1 VTTINSSLQP
11 ESTYELQRSA
21 MSKSNPKTNALEDH
35 LRPAK
40 RPRLTSTPSS
50 SRSSSS
56 LRTSK
61 SSTPPTDIDSARKAS
76 AQRVLNVWSQLA
88 ERYNK
93 RLDED
98 DIIDLYS
105 GAIIKDR
112 GVLSR
117 SGKDYNIGHFAG
129 DDVDADAHDDSE
141 EEPDEDEEADEL
153 DMLPRRQPDT
163 EQDFKSLLRGVPPLS
178 ASADASDLEEFMEA
192 EKRMREIDEDEEE
205 EDLLDLHSLH
215 KIRKSPKRETVKPGR
230 EETIEEEED
239 TGEDQESRIE
249 SSEDELA
256 VWDNDESTPVHPTHQ
271 SRAAFP
277 DTKQPEII
285 ELTDSDS
292 DSDSDREFSLLLQ
305 RPSRKRT
312 RSVSP
317 SPRPLIPHHYP
328 SPFPSIPHSR
338 LDNYNYEVL
347 SPPPPPPPQIPFDPV
362 RAQQAQYLLAQ
373 AMHQLSYL
381 MSSALP
387 ACSLYPT
394 PPQSSSVS
402 SSSVPPKCDSSPSVS
417 HSRAPHA
424 RSMLPPTRLS
434 LSSLPPS
441 SPTLSTS
448 SSLSMHPP
456 DERRAPSRARN
467 QTSPRKVSFKI
478 EKATPRSNIYR
489 K

>member
-1 VTTINSSLQP
+1 MTTINSLQH
-11 ESTYELQRSA
+11 SA
-21 MSKSNPKTNALEDH
+21 MSKSKPKTNALEDH

-40 RPRLTSTPSS
+40 RSRLTSTPSS

-56 LRTSK
+56 LRMSK

-88 ERYNK
+88 ERYDR

-112 GVLSR
+112 GVLSG

-129 DDVDADAHDDSE
+129 DDVDADAHEDSE
-141 EEPDEDEEADEL
+141 EELDEDEEADEL

-163 EQDFKSLLRGVPPLS
+163 EQDFKTLLRGVPPLS

-192 EKRMREIDEDEEE
+192 EKRRREVDEDEE
-205 EDLLDLHSLH
+205 EDLLDLCSLRE
-215 KIRKSPKRETVKPGR
+215 IRKGPKRETVNPGR
-230 EETIEEEED
+230 EDTIEEEED
-239 TGEDQESRIE
+239 MGEDQESRIE

-271 SRAAFP
+271 PKVAFH
-277 DTKQPEII
+277 DDDSAETKQPEII

-292 DSDSDREFSLLLQ
+292 DSDSDREFSQLLQ
-305 RPSRKRT
+305 RPSRKRR

-317 SPRPLIPHHYP
+317 SPRPLIPHHYT
-328 SPFPSIPHSR
+328 SPFPLIPHNR
-338 LDNYNYEVL
+338 LDNYNHEGL
-347 SPPPPPPPQIPFDPV
+347 SPPPPPPPSIPFDPV

-381 MSSALP
+381 MSSTLP
-387 ACSLYPT
+387 ACSPYPT

-402 SSSVPPKCDSSPSVS
+402 SSSVPPRYDSSPSVS

-448 SSLSMHPP
+448 SLSMYPP
-456 DERRAPSRARN
+456 DERCAPSRARN

-478 EKATPRSNIYR
+478 EKGTPRSNIYR